1 MGRSLYDAANTQET
15 NVEQTLAGQTESQV
29 NLLNKTDDSQPRD
42 SMFKKLAE
50 GSGDSP
56 MQREMAPKQ
65 AALPERSE
73 LPDVFQQ
80 QRSGRMAL
88 QALSSLA
95 SDETAQGA
103 AGQD

>member
-1 MGRSLYDAANTQET
+1 
-15 NVEQTLAGQTESQV
+15 
-29 NLLNKTDDSQPRD
+29 
-42 SMFKKLAE
+42 
-50 GSGDSP
+50 

-65 AALPERSE
+65 QALPE